1 LAIRCKFDVA
11 KIDVYT
17 RDASISLHGS
27 VVNPKVGG
35 CFGTNLFSSRTKK
48 QTFTFG
54 CIIDDNVTDKPLDGL
69 CTDDT
74 DCGEGSFC
82 GTSFFLDEPRFCKSF
97 SPVRLFCDT
106 GAPGVE
112 GRCDP
117 SLSYCAYPMA
127 CTGLMDGSATC
138 LAIGGSSLLIQN
150 VDKSA
155 IYILLLVKM
164 QS

>member
-1 LAIRCKFDVA
+1 MAIRCKFDVA

-74 DCGEGSFC
+74 DCCEGSF
-82 GTSFFLDEPRFCKSF
+82 SERH
-97 SPVRLFCDT
+97 
-106 GAPGVE
+106 
-112 GRCDP
+112 
-117 SLSYCAYPMA
+117 
-127 CTGLMDGSATC
+127 
-138 LAIGGSSLLIQN
+138 SSLMNHAFVNLFLQLDSFVTRVHQVLKAAVIPAFRIVHIQWHAQ
-150 VDKSA
+150 D
-155 IYILLLVKM
+155 
-164 QS
+164 